1 MCVVS
6 MVMDDYYDRW
16 GNRRPWGPSSP
27 GTVPYVPI
35 PGIDYPTQT
44 QTPPAITITSLPQI
58 TSLEVEEFRKLLERA
73 REYDKKHNE
82 PDCELSEKKEKL
94 LALAKELG
102 VEINFL

>member
-16 GNRRPWGPSSP
+16 GNRRPWGPSFP
-27 GTVPYVPI
+27 TTG
-35 PGIDYPTQT
+35 PGIDYPIVYPT
-44 QTPPAITITSLPQI
+44 QTPPTITVSNPQI
-58 TSLEVEEFRKLLERA
+58 TLLEVEEFRKLLERA
-73 REYDKKHNE
+73 REYDKRHNE
-82 PDCELSEKKEKL
+82 PDCELSEKKERL